1 MLNRET
7 ILRKEIVKIGKIL
20 YDKNL
25 IVATDGNISARLNKR
40 KILITPSGFCKGRLT
55 ANQIVRMGIEDK
67 PIISH
72 SRLLPSLE
80 YQMHIALYAKRPALN
95 AIIHAHPLYA
105 TALISADE
113 CIKPKAL
120 DWLKNLPELHQAVG
134 EISNVAYF
142 PAGSKELA
150 QSVAEKIA
158 YANVVL
164 LANHGIV
171 VGAED
176 LTQALY
182 RLERVEFGAK
192 LFLLS
197 KLYNKIPG

>member
-1 MLNRET
+1 MVR
-7 ILRKEIVKIGKIL
+7 IGKLL

-40 KILITPSGFCKGRLT
+40 IILITPSGFCKGRLT
-55 ANQIVRMGIEDK
+55 ANQIVRMRVEGK

-72 SRLLPSLE
+72 SKLKPSSE
-80 YQMHIALYAKRPALN
+80 FQMHIALYAERTDIN

-105 TALISADE
+105 SALVSANE
-113 CIKPKAL
+113 PVKARAL
-120 DWLKNLPELHQAVG
+120 AWFENLPELQQTVG
-134 EISNVAYF
+134 EISNIAYF

-150 QSVAEKIA
+150 RAVAEKMA
-158 YANVVL
+158 RANTAL

-171 VGAED
+171 ACAED

-182 RLERVEFGAK
+182 RIERVEFAARLYLLAN
-192 LFLLS
+192 LFNS
-197 KLYNKIPG
+197 ISG